1 MLSERFESA
10 LAYAA
15 AAHAA
20 QRRKGTDIP
29 YVAHLLSVCA
39 LALEHGGDED
49 QAIAALLHD
58 AVEDQGG
65 KPRLADIEQRFGPR
79 VAAIVEA
86 CTDADVIP
94 KPPWKERKVRYIEA
108 LKHHQSEAW
117 IVSCADKLH
126 NSRAVLQD
134 HKELGDAVWDRFKGG
149 KEGTLWYY
157 RSLAEE
163 FKYLMPGRLAQALD
177 ETVTTL
183 EAAAHL
189 KTKKKK
195 SSVRKPVYK
204 KRKTKR
210 A

>member
-1 MLSERFESA
+1 MAEMTVVKLTDKFNAA
-10 LAYAA
+10 LTYASI
-15 AAHAA
+15 AHRE
-20 QRRKGTDIP
+20 QRRKGTDVP

-39 LALEHGGDED
+39 IVLEHGGDED

-65 KPRLADIEQRFGPR
+65 KPRLADIEKRFGPR

-108 LKHHQSEAW
+108 LKHHMPDAW

-126 NSRAVLQD
+126 NGNAILRDYQ
-134 HKELGDAVWDRFKGG
+134 ELGDSLWQRFNGG

-157 RSLAEE
+157 RAIADE
-163 FKYLMPGRLAQALD
+163 FSRLMPGRLAKALD
-177 ETVTTL
+177 ETVSRL
-183 EAAAHL
+183 EEM
-189 KTKKKK
+189 
-195 SSVRKPVYK
+195 
-204 KRKTKR
+204 TKR
-210 A
+210 G